1 MVTIQPSQSTL
12 VPPGASSV
20 TARTVRQAASSAAH
34 QESPLE
40 RSKVNSDVAP
50 ALSAHNLFDQTVEIY
65 PVESVKR
72 HSVGRY
78 GIAAES
84 IYAPTRSKIQ
94 IHYNWPVH
102 LLVLYEDGI
111 RREGESSV
119 DGLSPSTLR
128 NFAHKLTFVPAGH
141 SYRESHQ
148 TNTALRMT
156 YFYLDQAMLQKAAH
170 GDAVYVPKLFFED
183 APLWATATKLK
194 SALNNNNLNKAY
206 LEALAHLLGQE
217 LLRSGQSFTLPEKR
231 RGLAD
236 WQLRSV
242 IAYIDQH
249 RNEKIS
255 LVTLSRLARLSLH
268 HFCRAFTQSLG
279 IPPGEYHFRRRMQRA
294 KLLLSNRATS
304 ITEIALD
311 SGYSN
316 SSSFSLAFRKFT
328 GQTPSE
334 FREKHRA
341 GRQ

>member
-1 MVTIQPSQSTL
+1 
-12 VPPGASSV
+12 
-20 TARTVRQAASSAAH
+20 
-34 QESPLE
+34 
-40 RSKVNSDVAP
+40 
-50 ALSAHNLFDQTVEIY
+50 LSAHNLFDQTVEIY
-65 PVESVKR
+65 PVEAVKR

-94 IHYNWPVH
+94 IYYNSSVH

-128 NFAHKLTFVPAGH
+128 NFANKLTFVPAGH
-141 SYRESHQ
+141 SYREWHK

-156 YFYLDQAMLQKAAH
+156 YLYLDQAMLQGAAQGH
-170 GDAVYVPKLFFED
+170 AVYVPKVFFED
-183 APLWATATKLK
+183 PPLWATAIKLK
-194 SALNNNNLNKAY
+194 SALNNNNLNTAY
-206 LEALAHLLGQE
+206 LEALAHLLGHE
-217 LLRSGQSFTLPEKR
+217 LLRSGQSLTLALPEKR

-249 RNEKIS
+249 RDEKIS

-279 IPPGEYHFRRRMQRA
+279 IPPGEYHLRLRMQRA
-294 KLLLSNRATS
+294 KLLLSNTATS